1 MTHTMTKQLVLKIMN
16 VIIYIYQATGIKNDD
31 HILHHDTYTDQA
43 IGIKNHECHN
53 LSFTKQLVLKERER
67 EREKNVLFNDALN
80 TFYLRLYGIRH
91 MVKDHSGIKNDDH
104 ILHHDTY
111 TDQSIGIKNHECHN
125 LAFTKQLVLKM
136 IIFYTMT
143 HTLTKQLVL
152 KTILFYTMT

>member
-1 MTHTMTKQLVLKIMN
+1 
-16 VIIYIYQATGIKNDD
+16 
-31 HILHHDTYTDQA
+31 
-43 IGIKNHECHN
+43 
-53 LSFTKQLVLKERER
+53 
-67 EREKNVLFNDALN
+67 
-80 TFYLRLYGIRH
+80 

-111 TDQSIGIKNHECHN
+111 NDQAISIKNNECHN

-152 KTILFYTMT
+152 KTILFYSMM